1 MTERGTGRTKAMV
14 ERLPAEG
21 GHIVIHTW
29 ALRRYVEQ
37 MILSLRG
44 PDVAKRTRVHV
55 IRYRGDEVKILGAYG
70 HIEIDHAWHSAVS
83 VDLGLTIDRMV
94 DQIKAT
100 CP

>member
-1 MTERGTGRTKAMV
+1 MV

-21 GHIVIHTW
+21 GHLVIHTW

-44 PDVAKRTRVHV
+44 PDIAKRTHVHV
-55 IRYRGDEVKILGAYG
+55 IRFRGDEVKIIGALG
-70 HIEIDHAWHSAVS
+70 HIEIDHAWHSEVS

-94 DQIKAT
+94 DQIKAIS
-100 CP
+100 PQGGRVESLEA

>member
-1 MTERGTGRTKAMV
+1 MV
-14 ERLPAEG
+14 DRLPAEG
-21 GHIVIHTW
+21 GHIVVHSW
-29 ALRRYVEQ
+29 AERRYVEQ

-55 IRYRGDEVKILGAYG
+55 IRYRGDEMKLHGVHGF
-70 HIEIDHAWHSAVS
+70 IEIDHAWHSEVS

-94 DQIKAT
+94 DQIRAI